1 MKRSNCYKQQEIH
14 SQDHFIGSLLM
25 NIILNIMNVLS
36 IDLVTQKGKQTIKVT
51 PEDTCLV
58 TDKLAFNN

>member
-1 MKRSNCYKQQEIH
+1 
-14 SQDHFIGSLLM
+14 M

-36 IDLVTQKGKQTIKVT
+36 IDFVTQKGKQTIKVT

-58 TDKLAFNN
+58 TDKLTFNN